1 MYGGRNQNRTGLDG
15 FAIHCITDLLS
26 GQGVCKW
33 LYKKRPDKQVFKY
46 GAGNEIRTRDIHVG
60 NVMLYQLSYSRN
72 RWQIIVFFR

>member
-26 GQGVCKW
+26 GQDVCKG
-33 LYKKRPDKQVFKY
+33 LYKKRPDKQAFLKS

-72 RWQIIVFFR
+72 RK